1 MKNLLLILLAL
12 PLMLV
17 AQNKKINFFSDY
29 QFDKTYDG
37 TKLEGYKKAT
47 IKFSDPKLLTK
58 KDVAFEDLP
67 RGLVT
72 FKFAGLNEIN
82 ETIIYLG
89 KNKSNNDMYAITNSE
104 TGNDIIYLIKE
115 THKVGKKTY
124 SYTIL
129 LGKTDEENMGGLPK
143 YFTAFHC
150 NITK

>member
-1 MKNLLLILLAL
+1 MKQLLLLLSAFPILLI
-12 PLMLV
+12 
-17 AQNKKINFFSDY
+17 AQNKKINFYSDY

-37 TKLEGYKKAT
+37 SKVEGFKKAT
-47 IKFSDPKLLTK
+47 IKFNDPKLLTK
-58 KDVAFEDLP
+58 KDMAFENLP

-72 FKFAGLNEIN
+72 FKFARLNEIN

-104 TGNDIIYLIKE
+104 TGNDIIYLVKE

-124 SYTIL
+124 SHTIL